1 LNPAPIPPMPAPS
14 QPSTALRILVAATP
28 VVGALLFP
36 LLVAVLMAKVGIGAG
51 VLAAVLIGVF
61 WFVAMLRTAEMPGHS

>member
-1 LNPAPIPPMPAPS
+1 
-14 QPSTALRILVAATP
+14 VAATP
-28 VVGALLFP
+28 VAGALLFP